1 MIDST
6 KILKLSFK
14 YFFFK
19 LKFYLF
25 SYVPKI
31 GQFDE
36 NLLLATLNKLLPN
49 VENFVFEIR
58 SIIDRDDAEEKI
70 YQNTMNTENIL
81 LKAVLANVT
90 RKIKKITIILSSIM
104 YYS

>member
-58 SIIDRDDAEEKI
+58 YRDSIEII
-70 YQNTMNTENIL
+70 YKNTIRTENIL

-90 RKIKKITIILSSIM
+90 RKIKKIKIILSSFL
-104 YYS
+104 YYY